1 MGRPKKDELKREIRE
16 RNGTFYAYTSTSEIV
31 NGRKIT
37 KTTYEGI
44 WDPVTKTVKPK
55 KPRGKYRSKTEI
67 AEVRREMSIREL
79 VDGLETK
86 EYGSVHLLD
95 RIQHRSRLGRD
106 LWAAF
111 GEASRGILGTAM
123 ALCVHRGSFMD
134 IEDTL
139 DRSMI
144 REVYG
149 LKGSYSSQ
157 EMSEFTHNIGLSTDN
172 MDTFFGLRIRA
183 CNDVVSWDSTT
194 IGTWAKDNGYAD
206 YVKNNKDDEDI
217 PQVKKA
223 FASNE
228 KGVPVMFEMYPGT
241 MSDTATMRCFVD
253 RVLRYGPKD
262 LVFVMDRG
270 YESGS
275 NIRYLESLG
284 VRYVFP
290 AKIMDKAIKSLL
302 SDFRKPLMKP
312 RIFNGHAY
320 DVWETRLGLVEGDG
334 RQADGS
340 RPWHFV
346 RIGDEDGP
354 DTDPHRPDIE
364 VKAFVCFD
372 TKKRSDEIQSF
383 RLMID
388 GIYERLKD
396 VDDPDPMGR
405 FRCIAGKAAR
415 YFDAKPDGRKLEF
428 KTRKNALSFRENRAG
443 TFIMLTSRD
452 MSWDT
457 MMSSYDARRLVEQNF
472 DMDKTLFG
480 RFGTSDPVTIA
491 GREFVRFVALIMRC
505 EIASMLREHGR
516 GDSVDG
522 VLNSMAAIAAMGK
535 GDEWFVKNICKK
547 HRDLLLDI
555 GMDIP
560 EEVRTSQSI
569 CTPEELGEL
578 GENLPM

>member
-1 MGRPKKDELKREIRE
+1 MGRQKKDELKREIRE
-16 RNGTFYAYTSTSEIV
+16 RNGMFYAYTSTSEMV

-44 WDPVTKTVKPK
+44 WDPVTETVKPK
-55 KPRGKYRSKTEI
+55 KPRGKYRSKQEI
-67 AEVRREMSIREL
+67 AEVRREMSIKEL

-86 EYGSVHLLD
+86 EYGSVYLLD

-111 GEASRGILGTAM
+111 GEASRGIIGTAM
-123 ALCVHRGSFMD
+123 ALCIHRGSFMD
-134 IEDTL
+134 IEDTM

-144 REVYG
+144 REIYG
-149 LKGSYSSQ
+149 LRGDYTSQ
-157 EMSEFTHNIGLSTDN
+157 EMSEFTHDIGLSTDN

-183 CNDVVSWDSTT
+183 CNNVVSWDSTT

-206 YVKNNKDDEDI
+206 YVKNNKDGEDI

-228 KGVPVMFEMYPGT
+228 RGVPVMFEMYPGT

-275 NIRYLESLG
+275 NIRYLESRG

-302 SDFRKPLMKP
+302 SDFKKPLMKP
-312 RIFNGHAY
+312 MIFDGHAY
-320 DVWETRLGLVEGDG
+320 DVWETRLGLVEGCG
-334 RQADGS
+334 RQTDGS

-346 RIGDEDGP
+346 RLEDGSGS
-354 DTDPHRPDIE
+354 DADPHGQEIE

-383 RLMID
+383 RLMIED
-388 GIYERLKD
+388 ISERLKK
-396 VDDPDPMGR
+396 VDDPDPMEK
-405 FRCIAGKAAR
+405 FRSIAGKAAR
-415 YFDAKPDGRKLEF
+415 YFDVKPDGRRLDF

-443 TFIMLTSRD
+443 TFIMLTSKG
-452 MSWDT
+452 MSWET

-491 GREFVRFVALIMRC
+491 GREFIRFVSLIMRC
-505 EIASMLREHGR
+505 EIASDLREHGR
-516 GDSVDG
+516 GDPIDS
-522 VLNSMAAIAAMGK
+522 VLNSMAAIAAMGR
-535 GDEWFVKNICKK
+535 GEEWFVKNICKK
-547 HRDLLLDI
+547 HRDLLLDLD
-555 GMDIP
+555 MDCP
-560 EEVRTSQSI
+560 EEIRTSQGI
-569 CTPEELGEL
+569 CTPEEIEEL
-578 GENLPM
+578 GDSLPV